1 MISSAAVSCS
11 APATSLALSIAAWTV
26 FDLIV
31 AELEGLDLRG
41 GRAAR
46 LLPRRAG
53 QMVLHQPYDFSLGVV
68 RRHLDQVVGVP
79 RIQDP
84 RNGAQLGPP
93 DLFDLVPLDAG
104 LNDGVVG
111 LDQGPRR
118 AALDGGVPLE
128 PLVQGGER
136 VEPLILLNG

>member
-1 MISSAAVSCS
+1 MPTDDFQRRRVVLRAGYFLGPVDRG
-11 APATSLALSIAAWTV
+11 LDR

-31 AELEGLDLRG
+31 AELEGLDLRR

-79 RIQDP
+79 RIQTPAMARKLRKQQLDTIP
-84 RNGAQLGPP
+84 RLLIDGRDREGLRGSGPY
-93 DLFDLVPLDAG
+93 G
-104 LNDGVVG
+104 
-111 LDQGPRR
+111 
-118 AALDGGVPLE
+118 
-128 PLVQGGER
+128 
-136 VEPLILLNG
+136 